1 MSALGQK
8 QTFAAQKG
16 MSALPPIATSIAFF
30 GMSALRQKRKGDLR
44 TAVRCAEDHD
54 NVGSPDDRAGQN
66 QQQHYPERTGF
77 SAQTER

>member
-8 QTFAAQKG
+8 QTFALQCA

-44 TAVRCAEDHD
+44 TAARAEDHD
-54 NVGSPDDRAGQN
+54 NVGSSDDRAGQN

-77 SAQTER
+77 SVQTER

>member
-1 MSALGQK
+1 MSALGHKRTYALQ
-8 QTFAAQKG
+8 QA

-30 GMSALRQKRKGDLR
+30 LRQKRKGDLR